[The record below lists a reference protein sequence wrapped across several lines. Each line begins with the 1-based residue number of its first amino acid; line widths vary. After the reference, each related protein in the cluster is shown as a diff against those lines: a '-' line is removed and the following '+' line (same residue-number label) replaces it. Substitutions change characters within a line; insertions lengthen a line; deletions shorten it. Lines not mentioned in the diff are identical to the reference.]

1 VIFDGNGS
9 DLGGMTFVGGAH
21 DQTWD
26 GFSITNGIVNSTGVI
41 VIGGYIDTPELAAPV
56 HHITLRYFNIYGV
69 SGASKTATG
78 PSLDHAV
85 YFSWSKGGAHDMLF
99 ENWSVDDRNTG
110 GLATAF
116 HFYHSDPA
124 NGILNAHD
132 VTVRNLTVRG
142 TQEAIYLAE
151 STLANITFSDVII
164 KKPLRWAVI
173 IARSGMTNILF
184 TNCVSTGSGEVG
196 FYTDS
201 GLIGITQINCSWN

>member
-1 VIFDGNGS
+1 
-9 DLGGMTFVGGAH
+9 AH

-26 GFSITNGIVNSTGVI
+26 GFSFANGVVSSTGVF
-41 VIGGYIDTPELAAPV
+41 VIGGYIDTPALAEPV
-56 HHITLRYFNIYGV
+56 HHITLRYINIYNMTGR
-69 SGASKTATG
+69 SKTATDVA
-78 PSLDHAV
+78 LDHAV
-85 YFSWSKGGAHDMLF
+85 YFTWSKGGAHHMLF
-99 ENWSVDDRNTG
+99 EYWSVDDRNTG

-116 HFYHSDPA
+116 VFYHSDPA

-132 VTVRNLTVRG
+132 ITVNELTVRG

-151 STLANITFSDVII
+151 STLSNITFSNVVI

-184 TNCVSTGSGEVG
+184 QNCVSTGSGEVG

-201 GLIGITQINCSWN
+201 GLTGITQTNCSWN